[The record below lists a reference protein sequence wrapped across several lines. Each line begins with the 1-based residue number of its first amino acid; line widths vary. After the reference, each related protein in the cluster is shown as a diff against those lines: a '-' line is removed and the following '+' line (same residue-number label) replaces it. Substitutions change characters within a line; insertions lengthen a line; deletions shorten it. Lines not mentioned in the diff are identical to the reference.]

1 LGHGLSS
8 DRPTKKRRRPSTPPD
23 DLSSDREHIFYEAET
38 EVEKQIADADE
49 DYLDGPGGMDIPER
63 RSKRVLKRL
72 DSS

>member
-1 LGHGLSS
+1 M
-8 DRPTKKRRRPSTPPD
+8 
-23 DLSSDREHIFYEAET
+23 
-38 EVEKQIADADE
+38 ADADE